1 MEMSGNI
8 KVHNIKIC
16 CDFHGITNSSVAKH
30 FKTFQSIIIVWC
42 MRSCFSFAFST
53 NYLNQ
58 SDFIVSQIFSEQFAL
73 LMVLANDYDIDT
85 LGVDSM
91 L

>member
-1 MEMSGNI
+1 MSGNI
-8 KVHNIKIC
+8 KVHNIRIC
-16 CDFHGITNSSVAKH
+16 CDFHGIASSVAKH

-42 MRSCFSFAFST
+42 MHSCFSFAFLT

-58 SDFIVSQIFSEQFAL
+58 SDIIVSQPYSEQFAL
-73 LMVLANDYDIDT
+73 LIVLANDYDIDT
-85 LGVDSM
+85 LGVDIM